1 MIRRPPRSTLFPYTT
16 LFRSLSLA
24 ISLHEEGAESLDLEH
39 PEGLGD
45 SELREPVNV
54 DDALDAPT
62 VRGAHPVPHGG
73 EIEGAVRHEPLA
85 VRELREPRLAHDDP
99 RARALEPPAH
109 RFAEA
114 KARRRRD
121 GLDGVGAIR
130 PDGRGGRAVEID
142 VGERP
147 NAGGKV
153 HALLDDLAIHTLA
166 RRVEDARDVHDVA
179 ELEAREG
186 GPGRG
191 GPRARPPP
199 PPPPHAP
206 PPQRGPRAP

>member
-1 MIRRPPRSTLFPYTT
+1 MGKE
-16 LFRSLSLA
+16 SLSPA

-142 VGERP
+142 IGERP
-147 NAGGKV
+147 NAGGELPG
-153 HALLDDLAIHTLA
+153 LLDDPAVDTPA
-166 RRVEDARDVHDVA
+166 RRVEDARDGTDAAQVV
-179 ELEAREG
+179 EAQG
-186 GPGRG
+186 GRG
-191 GPRARPPP
+191 A
-199 PPPPHAP
+199 
-206 PPQRGPRAP
+206 RGPR

>member
-147 NAGGKV
+147 NAGGEIPP
-153 HALLDDLAIHTLA
+153 LLA
-166 RRVEDARDVHDVA
+166 RPCVTTLPRPVE
-179 ELEAREG
+179 G
-186 GPGRG
+186 
-191 GPRARPPP
+191 
-199 PPPPHAP
+199 AP
-206 PPQRGPRAP
+206 DGHPLPQP